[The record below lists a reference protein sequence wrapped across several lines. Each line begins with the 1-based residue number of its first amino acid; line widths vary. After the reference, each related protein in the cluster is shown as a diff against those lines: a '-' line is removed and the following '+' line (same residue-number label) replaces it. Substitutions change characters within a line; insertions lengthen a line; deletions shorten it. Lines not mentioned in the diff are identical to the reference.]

1 VNALIGQPVSRVD
14 GPAKVTG
21 TARYAGEFTLEN
33 LAHAA
38 LVTSTIP
45 AGRITRLDTRAAE
58 LTQGVLAVVSHLNAP
73 PLPYLARPEHP
84 ESEKPFHVFESDE
97 ILFSGQPI
105 AVVVATT
112 LEQARHAAGLI
123 AVEYAPSEPH
133 LTFAAEYA
141 HAPGENEDS
150 ARGDADAALAAA
162 PVRVDATYHQPRE
175 HHSAI
180 EPHAT
185 IAEWSTQK
193 DGERLTLYDKT
204 QWVANVRTE
213 MAYVFGLRE
222 DHVRVISPFVGGAF
236 GSALRPWPHVVIAAL
251 AARIVKR
258 PVRVELT
265 RRELF
270 SEVGYRPCTEQRLR
284 LGADGDG
291 RLAAIIHETT
301 SQTATYEEYTET
313 TLKPARTLYACDHVR
328 TRYRVVDMN
337 TNAPCPMRAPGIV
350 TGVLGLEMA
359 MDELAAQLAID
370 PVELR
375 LRNHAEWD
383 LDRDRPWSSKEL
395 RACYEAAAERF
406 GWARRNPKP
415 RSMREGPTLIGYGMA
430 SAIYGAHR
438 DKAAASATLFANGSV
453 LIRTASC
460 DMGPGTYTSM
470 SQIAAEILDVPIGM
484 VRFELGDS
492 QLPPAPVHGG
502 SITMASVGTA
512 VAEACGALRDQLSS
526 LSDGEEP
533 NAAVLRKHGLSF
545 IEATGEAKPGEETES
560 HSSFAF
566 GAVFAEVRVDE
577 DLGTVR
583 VPRLVGAYDVGRVIN
598 PKTARSQCIGGMVG
612 GIGMA
617 LLEEAEWD
625 SRFGRVM
632 NGNLAE
638 YLVPVCADVQ
648 DLDVTF
654 VPSDDRIFN
663 PLGAKGLA
671 EIAICGVAPA
681 IANAVWHATGKRI
694 RDLPIT
700 PERLLI

>member
-1 VNALIGQPVSRVD
+1 MNALIGQSVSRVD

-21 TARYAGEFTLEN
+21 GARYAGEFTLDK
-33 LAHAA
+33 LVHAA
-38 LVTSTIP
+38 LVTATIP
-45 AGRITRLDTRAAE
+45 AGRIVRLDTRAAE
-58 LTQGVLAVVSHLNAP
+58 LTYGVLAVVSHLNTP
-73 PLPYLARPEHP
+73 PLPYLERPEHP
-84 ESEKPFHVFESDE
+84 EGDKPFHVFETAE
-97 ILFSGQPI
+97 VLFSGQPI

-112 LEQARHAAGLI
+112 LEQARHAASLVT
-123 AVEYAPSEPH
+123 VEYAPTEPA
-133 LTFAAEYA
+133 LTFAPDRA
-141 HAPGENEDS
+141 HTPGESEDTI
-150 ARGDADAALAAA
+150 RGDADAALAAA
-162 PVRVDATYHQPRE
+162 ALRIDATYRQPRE
-175 HHSAI
+175 HHNAI

-185 IAEWSTQK
+185 IAEWTTQK
-193 DGERLTLYDKT
+193 DGEHLTLFDKT
-204 QWVANVRTE
+204 QWVANVRAE

-222 DHVRVISPFVGGAF
+222 DHIRVVSPFVGGAF

-251 AARIVKR
+251 AARAVKR
-258 PVRVELT
+258 PVRLELT

-270 SEVGYRPCTEQRLR
+270 SEVGYRPHTEQRLR
-284 LGADGDG
+284 LGSDGDG
-291 RLAAIIHETT
+291 RLTAIIHETT
-301 SQTATYEEYTET
+301 SQTAAYEEYTEA
-313 TLKPARTLYACDHVR
+313 TLKPSRTLYACDNVK

-337 TNAPCPMRAPGIV
+337 TNVPCPMRAPGMA
-350 TGVLGLEMA
+350 TGVLGLEVA
-359 MDELAAQLAID
+359 MDELAVALGID

-406 GWARRNPKP
+406 GWAGRTPEP
-415 RSMREGPTLIGYGMA
+415 RSMREGTTLIGYGMA

-438 DKAAASATLFANGSV
+438 QKAAASATLFANGSV
-453 LIRTASC
+453 LVQTAAS
-460 DMGPGTYTSM
+460 DMGPGTYTAM
-470 SQIAAEILDVPIGM
+470 SQIAAEILDVSIDM

-492 QLPPAPVHGG
+492 RLPPAPVHGG
-502 SITMASVGTA
+502 SITMASVGSA
-512 VAEACGALRDQLSS
+512 VAAACHALGEKLSS
-526 LSDGEEP
+526 LADGDEP
-533 NAAVLRKHGLSF
+533 PESVLRRHRLSF
-545 IEATGEAKPGEETES
+545 LEATGESAPGEESHS

-566 GAVFAEVRVDE
+566 GAVFAAVHVDE

-612 GIGMA
+612 GLGMA

-632 NGNLAE
+632 NSNLAE
-638 YLVPVCADVQ
+638 YLVPVCADIGE
-648 DLDVTF
+648 LDVIF
-654 VPSDDRIFN
+654 VPSEDRIFN

-700 PERLLI
+700 PEKLLR